1 MLASKWT
8 WEKRYLHCP
17 LLVQWLVDLLEVPL
31 VFLLE
36 ILLDCCILLVGAK
49 VLITGTYDVLVCLES
64 TIGFRFLVITI
75 FVFLK
80 IELFQL

>member
-1 MLASKWT
+1 MASKWT

-36 ILLDCCILLVGAK
+36 ILLDCCILLDVAK
-49 VLITGTYDVLVCLES
+49 VLITGTYDILVCLES
-64 TIGFRFLVITI
+64 TIGFRFLIITI

-80 IELFQL
+80 I

>member
-36 ILLDCCILLVGAK
+36 VLLDCCILLDGAK
-49 VLITGTYDVLVCLES
+49 VLITGTYDILVCLES
-64 TIGFRFLVITI
+64 TMASDF
-75 FVFLK
+75 
-80 IELFQL
+80 